1 MTAGDVKV
9 GVRILFDRER
19 YAHVAL
25 REGPATRQQR
35 FLLGLAQ
42 ESTDQKG
49 GDVSPFSS
57 DVLNRYRLGCLAPA
71 LPCARLPNF
80 HDNRDSRPQKR
91 PWRPLPGTFSE

>member
-25 REGPATRQQR
+25 REGAATRQQR

-42 ESTDQKG
+42 ESTGQG
-49 GDVSPFSS
+49 RRTGQERGD
-57 DVLNRYRLGCLAPA
+57 A
-71 LPCARLPNF
+71 
-80 HDNRDSRPQKR
+80 K
-91 PWRPLPGTFSE
+91 PLPSNFPN